1 MTQVPK
7 IEELKVN
14 QILEEARGHLN
25 IDEYMPDLH
34 EGKLPYRDYV
44 INIGKKSN
52 NKMIL
57 VNTLLPNE
65 LQQLGEKAKAKER
78 INLSRREESQW
89 KYLQSFKIFLLS
101 QKSYLVTFKFS
112 KLI

>member
-7 IEELKVN
+7 IEGLKVN
-14 QILEEARGHLN
+14 QIPEEARGYLN

-34 EGKLPYRDYV
+34 DGKLPYRDYV

-65 LQQLGEKAKAKER
+65 LQQLVEKAEAKREDKFIKKR
-78 INLSRREESQW
+78 GITMKVLPEFQKLFVESKELSSN
-89 KYLQSFKIFLLS
+89 I
-101 QKSYLVTFKFS
+101 
-112 KLI
+112 